1 MAGRRLLTW
10 SILAMTLVGA
20 GLAGCTSA
28 GPDATF
34 EQTARFSGSWG
45 RVPDGPLSP
54 RHEALAVWLDGRF
67 LVVGGSSSPPCPPN
81 ADCAAPELPANSD
94 GAMFD
99 PATEEWTH
107 IAEAPVPVSGDNA
120 VVMEGQLYVS
130 TGEPWRTDSPVGVWR
145 YSPEPDTWTR
155 MPAPPTPFARLVAAC
170 HRLLAFSPTDELQ
183 PSRDFVLDEESGI
196 WRALPPDPLGPSFDR
211 EVVWSND
218 AVLLTAKDLVA
229 FPGSEEPALVRLA
242 RLDLDRLEWTELPAS
257 DIIGWGPTAV
267 GELVVFPH
275 LGTADGGE
283 VDNWGRDVPFGGI
296 LDPRTGDW
304 RGLPDPPPGG
314 GPLHETLVTSGR
326 TTVGGHLLDPAT
338 GDWTLVP
345 DLPLPNRTA
354 PAVAAGEDSILVWG
368 GATAADN
375 LGDGYLLRLP
385 AQPAS

>member
-1 MAGRRLLTW
+1 M
-10 SILAMTLVGA
+10 LAMALVAG
-20 GLAGCTSA
+20 GLAGCTPA
-28 GPDATF
+28 APAVTF
-34 EQTARFSGSWG
+34 QESVRFSGSWS
-45 RVPDGPLSP
+45 RIPSGPLSP
-54 RHEALAVWLDGRF
+54 RHEALAAWLGDRF
-67 LVVGGSSSPPCPPN
+67 LVVGGWSSPPCPPN
-81 ADCAAPELPANSD
+81 ADCVAPEEPANSD

-99 PATEEWTH
+99 PATEEWTR

-155 MPAPPTPFARLVAAC
+155 MPAPPAPFARLVAAC

-183 PSRDFVLDEESGI
+183 PSRDFVLDDEAGI
-196 WRALPPDPLGPSFDR
+196 WRALPDDPLGPSFDR
-211 EVVWSND
+211 EAVWSND

-229 FPGSEEPALVRLA
+229 SPGSEEPALVRLA
-242 RLDLDRLEWTELPAS
+242 SLNVDTLEWTELPDS
-257 DIIGWGPTAV
+257 DIIGWGPTVV

-283 VDNWGRDVPFGGI
+283 VNNWGRDVPFGGI
-296 LDPRTGDW
+296 LDPGTGDW
-304 RGLPDPPPGG
+304 RALPDPPPGD

-338 GDWTLVP
+338 GDWTLLPELPPP
-345 DLPLPNRTA
+345 DRTS

-368 GATAADN
+368 GATASDN

-385 AQPAS
+385 GPPAS